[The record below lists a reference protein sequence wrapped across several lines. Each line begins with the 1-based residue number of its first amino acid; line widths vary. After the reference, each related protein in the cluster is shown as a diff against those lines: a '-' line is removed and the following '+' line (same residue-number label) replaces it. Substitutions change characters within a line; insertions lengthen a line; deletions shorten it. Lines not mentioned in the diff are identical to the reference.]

1 MEFFTS
7 TFNNTP
13 VMYAASS
20 GYEEILE
27 LLLRQKGININTQG
41 ILNLKAFIEFKSNFF
56 SNYIENLNC
65 FIKFFSNIEI
75 GQR

>member
-13 VMYAASS
+13 VLRAASS

-27 LLLRQKGININTQG
+27 LLLRQKGIIINTQS
-41 ILNLKAFIEFKSNFF
+41 ILNHKTFIEFKSNFF
-56 SNYIENLNC
+56 SNYIENLDC
-65 FIKFFSNIEI
+65 FIKFFPNIEI